1 VPEGA
6 LVGGSFK
13 GTPLCTKFGET
24 GCVVSYV
31 TFRAT
36 NPPPEGALFG
46 RASRPG
52 MTVACTN
59 PATLKS
65 GSASLDSYWFTAS
78 PASPGGAAP
87 IRWSAEGDPPTPFVR
102 TEGLATASCVN
113 RGRSGYLSVLV
124 NADPA
129 DPRTDR
135 IPGDVVRGG
144 AVDAGWGLHLA
155 DVNIALGDLIRL
167 VGAQAQAYRRRR

>member
-1 VPEGA
+1 VRRA

-13 GTPLCTKFGET
+13 RTPLCTKLGET

-36 NPPPEGALFG
+36 NPPPEGGLFG
-46 RASRPG
+46 RAARPG

-59 PATLKS
+59 PATLKG

-87 IRWSAEGDPPTPFVR
+87 IQWSAEGDPPTPFVR
-102 TEGLATASCVN
+102 TEGFATASCVN

-144 AVDAGWGLHLA
+144 VVDAGWGLHLA

-167 VGAQAQAYRRRR
+167 VEAQAQAYRRRR